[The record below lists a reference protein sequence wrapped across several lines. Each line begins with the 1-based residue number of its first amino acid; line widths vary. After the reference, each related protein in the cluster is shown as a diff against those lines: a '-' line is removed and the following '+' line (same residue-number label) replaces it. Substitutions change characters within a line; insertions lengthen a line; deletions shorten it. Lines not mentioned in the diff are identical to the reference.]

1 MKKANPIRTGKTAT
15 HFLLRTSIIF
25 ITAASLTGCLN
36 LSFLKKEKQP
46 EPEPVVEVPPPP
58 PLPKPA
64 LLISQMTP
72 ETPRARGDAG
82 AYINFINGTD
92 LTVEYVMFKTTAYDH
107 NGRIV
112 PSKRSGDPNTWL
124 RVVGPFAPGQ
134 ASGSRHW
141 EQLWQNPN
149 LRCFEIEGVELIYMD
164 GLVEFYHAD
173 RIAILPGSDTD
184 NSCS

>member
-1 MKKANPIRTGKTAT
+1 MKLAKPFRA
-15 HFLLRTSIIF
+15 RTSIGSMIAR
-25 ITAASLTGCLN
+25 TLVLLVAAASLTGCLN
-36 LSFLKKEKQP
+36 FSKKTP
-46 EPEPVVEVPPPP
+46 EPEVVIDVPPPP

-72 ETPRARGDAG
+72 EPPKARGDVG
-82 AYINFINGTD
+82 AYISFVNGTD
-92 LTVEYVMFKTTAYDH
+92 LTIQYVMFKTTAYDQ

-124 RVVGPFAPGQ
+124 RVAGPFSPGQ

-141 EQLWQNPN
+141 EQLWQNHN

-164 GLVEFYHAD
+164 GMVEFYHAD
-173 RIAILPGSDTD
+173 RIAILPGSNSG
-184 NSCS
+184 NSCSL

>member
-1 MKKANPIRTGKTAT
+1 MKMAKPLRTPKFTSKL
-15 HFLLRTSIIF
+15 LLRSSVIF
-25 ITAASLTGCLN
+25 VTALSLTGCLN
-36 LSFLKKEKQP
+36 LSFLKKSEP

-72 ETPRARGDAG
+72 ETPRARGDVG

-92 LTVEYVMFKTTAYDH
+92 LTIEYVMFKTTAYDH
-107 NGRIV
+107 NGSIV
-112 PSKRSGDPNTWL
+112 KSKRSGDPNTWL
-124 RVVGPFAPGQ
+124 RVAGPFAPGQ

-141 EQLWQNPN
+141 EQLWQNHN

-164 GLVEFYHAD
+164 GMVEFYHAD
-173 RIAILPGSDTD
+173 RIAILPGSDTE
-184 NSCS
+184 NSCSL

>member
-1 MKKANPIRTGKTAT
+1 MKAATILRKPNTASQLLFRATLLILATAT
-15 HFLLRTSIIF
+15 LS
-25 ITAASLTGCLN
+25 GCL
-36 LSFLKKEKQP
+36 SFSKKTP

-64 LLISQMTP
+64 LLISQMLP
-72 ETPRARGDAG
+72 ETPRARGDVG

-107 NGRIV
+107 HGRIV

-124 RVVGPFAPGQ
+124 RVAGPFAPGQ

-141 EQLWQNPN
+141 EQLWQNHN

-164 GLVEFYHAD
+164 GMVEFYEAD
-173 RIAILPGSDTD
+173 RIAILPGSDD
-184 NSCS
+184 ENSCS

>member
-1 MKKANPIRTGKTAT
+1 MNMAKPIRTRNIVSKL
-15 HFLLRTSIIF
+15 LLRTSVIF
-25 ITAASLTGCLN
+25 ITAISVTGCLN
-36 LSFLKKEKQP
+36 LNFKKNT
-46 EPEPVVEVPPPP
+46 PEPVAEVPPPP

-72 ETPRARGDAG
+72 EAPKARGDVG

-124 RVVGPFAPGQ
+124 RVAGPFAPGQ
-134 ASGSRHW
+134 ASGSKHW
-141 EQLWQNPN
+141 EQLWQNHN

-164 GLVEFYHAD
+164 GMVEFYHAD
-173 RIAILPGSDTD
+173 RIAILPGSDSE
-184 NSCS
+184 NSCSL